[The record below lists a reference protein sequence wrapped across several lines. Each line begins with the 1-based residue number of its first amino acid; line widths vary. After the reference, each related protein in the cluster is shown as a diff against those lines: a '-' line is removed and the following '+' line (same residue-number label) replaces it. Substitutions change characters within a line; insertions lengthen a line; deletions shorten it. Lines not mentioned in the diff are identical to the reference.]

1 MPSNFTLSYAVAS
14 IMIKDIRSGFDQD
27 NEPYNT
33 DNTNRIKS
41 PMMLDGWNYKIREF
55 PSIIITSIPG
65 TTKRMGIGDVGPIP
79 SFLVKA
85 TEIELSPIYSNK
97 RKFRVSNILPT
108 GTLLEVDYK
117 GTPATTPAKFENV
130 QIEDEVIDGQIY
142 KYIEITG
149 STIKP
154 NETYPRQ
161 NFVITTYGLPTGDT
175 YGGMMDLRAEITVLA
190 LSHGD
195 RQIVSDKLW
204 SMLWF
209 SKKRELLAKGVVIL
223 DVSLAGSSVED
234 YGADKIYFS
243 KFNVPLMTE
252 WNGVIS
258 YLDTIENITVQGT
271 AIVS

>member
-85 TEIELSPIYSNK
+85 TEIELSPIYPNK

-117 GTPATTPAKFENV
+117 GTPATTPAQFENV
-130 QIEDEVIDGQIY
+130 QVKEEIIDGQLY

-149 STIKP
+149 SIIKP

-209 SKKRELLAKGVVIL
+209 SKKRELLSKGVVIL